1 MGRIIGFLLI
11 VGVVYLLFLILSGA
25 LTALGI
31 FSLEIG
37 YFFQDNWLVWVAIV
51 LALLSAI
58 LFYASSKSYKD
69 VKINESYLP
78 NPKRIFKQTKK
89 GEPFMSLIKKGKD
102 ETVEFDLSKLTMEAL
117 VKKMA
122 YEMTKPGPIF
132 FKGWSNDR
140 LRLDVERVQIL
151 QSYIDSI
158 RSTGESLMELQA
170 DAFLSYEK
178 IKTLTEI
185 KRTDLKRQLQQ
196 SKIEL
201 DFAQEE
207 YAHRLKMMKLE
218 RESFEEDIKMKR
230 AQREQIEMQNVI
242 DKLKADADYK
252 LSIAKSKKE
261 KQIALILAEA
271 VKYYKD
277 LPNVLKSYVA
287 VQLGSEQSQNPDSDM
302 ELQDKLKNIIVR
314 KHKAEARKLEYG
326 ADENKALLEALN
338 VKLTRE
344 KKKHT
349 DNGNV

>member
-1 MGRIIGFLLI
+1 M
-11 VGVVYLLFLILSGA
+11 
-25 LTALGI
+25 
-31 FSLEIG
+31 EIG
-37 YFFQDNWLVWVAIV
+37 YFFQDNWLIWVAIV

-69 VKINESYLP
+69 VKINESFLP
-78 NPKRIFKQTKK
+78 NPKRIINKKTKK
-89 GEPFMSLIKKGKD
+89 GNPIMSLIKKGTD
-102 ETVEFDLSKLTMEAL
+102 ETMEFDLSKLTMETL

-122 YEMTKPGPIF
+122 YEMTKPGPVF
-132 FKGWSNDR
+132 FKGWGNNR

-185 KRTDLKRQLQQ
+185 KKTDLKRQLLQ

-201 DFAQEE
+201 DFAKEE
-207 YAHRLKMMKLE
+207 FTHRLEMMRLE

-242 DKLKADADYK
+242 DKLTAEADYK
-252 LSIAKSKKE
+252 LSITKSKKE

-271 VKYYKD
+271 VKYYKE

-302 ELQDKLKNIIVR
+302 ELKDKLKDFIAR
-314 KHKAEARKLEYG
+314 KHKAEARSLEYE
-326 ADENKALLEALN
+326 ADDNKALSDTLK
-338 VKLTRE
+338 VKLDRE
-344 KKKHT
+344 KKKYSG
-349 DNGNV
+349 DGNVQS